1 MADHIDSISTESES
15 GLYCAQRE
23 PFAYILLICRD
34 AELVINYYNKM
45 GETKRRSV
53 ISADT

>member
-23 PFAYILLICRD
+23 PFCVHSID
-34 AELVINYYNKM
+34 
-45 GETKRRSV
+45 
-53 ISADT
+53 ISDEEWQIDSGGIASPKVDDDWAQ